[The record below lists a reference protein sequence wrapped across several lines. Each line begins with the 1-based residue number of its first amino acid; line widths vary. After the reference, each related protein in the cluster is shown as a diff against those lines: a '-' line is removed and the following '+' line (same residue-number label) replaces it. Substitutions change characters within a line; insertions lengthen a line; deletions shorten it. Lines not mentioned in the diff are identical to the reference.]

1 MVYFIWKKQQQH
13 LLHRTWRKNLNVK
26 IVSEKM
32 TEIEN
37 GNGTKMELDNGSN
50 DIDIIK
56 GILASF
62 WI

>member
-1 MVYFIWKKQQQH
+1 MS
-13 LLHRTWRKNLNVK
+13 K

-37 GNGTKMELDNGSN
+37 GNGTKMELDNRSN

-62 WI
+62 

>member
-1 MVYFIWKKQQQH
+1 MTKIHRKKEG
-13 LLHRTWRKNLNVK
+13 RKMSK

-50 DIDIIK
+50 DFDIIK

-62 WI
+62 RSIYIS